1 MRSRSL
7 RVAGLIVVVANA
19 WALLGSW
26 QNRRSAS
33 GGSLELPEGEVTMA
47 WIPGE
52 STVTQLRIHW
62 DSLRRTG
69 EAQGQPAWL
78 DAAKLAELGFDCS
91 VPLSD
96 PRARAHYP
104 SLLPREVFVA
114 LEFAGDAW
122 RSAPADRR
130 QRTRLFAIDAA
141 REARLLE
148 ERYAT
153 RTNCLLMRGFVRIH
167 LNRGRDG
174 EGPDDPRAR
183 YLGGWIE
190 APLPELVYV
199 PAPHARILQRFR
211 PRADP
216 REDEETRRRAPRFAV
231 TLSSGRHFQPW
242 VTAVRDLGEV
252 RPATPSP

>member
-1 MRSRSL
+1 M
-7 RVAGLIVVVANA
+7 AGLIVVAANG

-26 QNRRSAS
+26 QNRRSTS
-33 GGSLELPEGEVTMA
+33 GGRLELPEGEVTMA
-47 WIPGE
+47 WLPGE
-52 STVTQLRIHW
+52 STVTLLRIRW
-62 DSLRRTG
+62 DTRTRDRENG
-69 EAQGQPAWL
+69 RQPAWL

-91 VPLSD
+91 IPLSD
-96 PRARAHYP
+96 PRARAHYQALP
-104 SLLPREVFVA
+104 PREVVVA

-122 RSAPADRR
+122 RDAPTDRR

-141 REARLLE
+141 RDPRILQ
-148 ERYAT
+148 ERYGT
-153 RTNCLLMRGFVRIH
+153 RTNCLLVRGIVRIY

-199 PAPHARILQRFR
+199 PAPHAMILERFR

-216 REDEETRRRAPRFAV
+216 REDEETSRRAPRFAV